1 MASFQ
6 KNEAMTLFV
15 KKVSCSDY
23 IVLVFLEKQRLWRQ
37 DFMENLSETRAL
49 YLNGKGELLKRAILL
64 GLYVIEITSSKRG
77 MKI

>member
-1 MASFQ
+1 
-6 KNEAMTLFV
+6 
-15 KKVSCSDY
+15 
-23 IVLVFLEKQRLWRQ
+23 
-37 DFMENLSETRAL
+37 MENLSETRAL